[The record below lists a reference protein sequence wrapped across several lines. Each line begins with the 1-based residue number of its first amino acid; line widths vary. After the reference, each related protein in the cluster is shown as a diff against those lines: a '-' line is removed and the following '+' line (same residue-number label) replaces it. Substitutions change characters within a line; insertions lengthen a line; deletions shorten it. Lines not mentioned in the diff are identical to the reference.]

1 MSPDAGVVP
10 REDVGVYDRIGE
22 RGERIIPGYRYLQT
36 HDGLYQAF
44 GTQID
49 FGYLGLGRFVF
60 TNELWGDT
68 HHEADG
74 EPGEGPADTRDWH
87 DEFGLGRSYIEWKPF
102 NHPQL
107 GEIEIGGWDQFATR
121 MPPAELFIE
130 EGFRN
135 ALFTL
140 KHAESFAELEF
151 SSVKASS
158 AGAGL
163 VRLRIA
169 LKNRGVMPTD
179 SAMAAQRNEAADVR
193 VSVSGGELV
202 SAASADREFVNVRL
216 QKGRHADLRIPRIR
230 GESIEYAE
238 VIVRAKAGAELKLTA
253 THPRALKAEVT
264 VKAP

>member
-1 MSPDAGVVP
+1 L
-10 REDVGVYDRIGE
+10 GE

-60 TNELWGDT
+60 TNELWGRT
-68 HHEADG
+68 GHEVDG
-74 EPGEGPADTRDWH
+74 TPGLGEEDIRDWH
-87 DEFGLGRSYIEWKPF
+87 DEFGSGRSYIDWKPF

-151 SSVKASS
+151 VSASATSV
-158 AGAGL
+158 GNGL
-163 VRLRIA
+163 YRLRIA

-179 SAMAAQRNEAADVR
+179 SAMAVQRKEDKAADR
-193 VSVSGGELV
+193 KS
-202 SAASADREFVNVRL
+202 
-216 QKGRHADLRIPRIR
+216 
-230 GESIEYAE
+230 
-238 VIVRAKAGAELKLTA
+238 T
-253 THPRALKAEVT
+253 
-264 VKAP
+264 